1 MEYGAK
7 HLMWAKIKEEPVDAI
22 PAYDPAAEMGEL
34 VKVSD
39 SPAFSEAKA
48 AGDNNATAR
57 YIRRFQQCPVDVE
70 VLDFTLETAS
80 SIFGAALS
88 GEPKSELHFNANDR
102 PPYGGLAFYT
112 VNLLKG
118 DVTRYQGV
126 FYPKL
131 KAVVQGK
138 EFNTTGESVTLS
150 GSKAQ
155 FMGVACAS
163 GDWKIQ
169 SPFFE
174 TEEEAV
180 AWVDEKLP
188 PAAEEAG
195 GGGT

>member
-7 HLMWAKIKEEPVDAI
+7 HLRWAKIKAEPAKAL
-22 PAYDPAAEMGEL
+22 PGYDPAVELGEL

-39 SPAFSEAKA
+39 NPAFSEAKA

-70 VLDFTLETAS
+70 VLDFTPEVAS
-80 SIFGAALS
+80 SIFGAKLS
-88 GEPKSELHFNANDR
+88 GEPGNDLHFNANDR

-112 VNLLKG
+112 ANLLKN
-118 DVTRYQGV
+118 DVTRFQGV

-131 KAVVQGK
+131 KAVLQGK
-138 EFNTTGESVTLS
+138 EFNTTGDNINLS

-163 GDWKIQ
+163 GDWKIL

-174 TEEEAV
+174 TEAEAI
-180 AWVDEKLP
+180 AWVDAKLP
-188 PAAEEAG
+188 PAAESGGAG
-195 GGGT
+195 A